1 MRCERFM
8 KILQIICDY
17 DFFLTKKKLHMEAWV
32 VLNPQM
38 HNYISIGVDVVN
50 EYC

>member
-8 KILQIICDY
+8 EILQIICDY
-17 DFFLTKKKLHMEAWV
+17 DFFLQKKKLHMEAWV
-32 VLNPQM
+32 VFNPKM
-38 HNYISIGVDVVN
+38 HNCISIKDNVVD